1 MEVRI
6 LNKKQWA
13 QAGVWAIGAAM
24 YICIFAAFM
33 LLLSVRNP
41 QLLRASR
48 TAAIVGTSFPL
59 LLILLSRIYGGFRI
73 GEIKCRNIIYSLG
86 IAAVL
91 TDVIAYLQLQVM
103 NVNEANN
110 DTLVLFDADLLLLA
124 MVLVVQFAV
133 IIGAVLGANRLY
145 FRHHPPMKCVI
156 IAPTPADCCA
166 IRRKLERFQA
176 KYQVC
181 DCVQPD
187 HPEIRAVIRRN
198 EAAFLYHLPADK
210 NRELVE
216 YCYKHARKLYFDMN
230 IEDILARNCDTF
242 MLDDIPMTA
251 YTRKGLTL
259 YQRFFKR
266 AMDIVLSLIGIIL
279 LSPVML
285 ACAIAIKR
293 GDGGPVFFRQTRMS
307 RDGQLFDI
315 IKFRTMAPHAQD
327 MPQHSAQAEDPR
339 ITRVGRVLRRFR
351 LDELPQL
358 FNIFK
363 GEMSVVGPRPEML
376 ENIENYM
383 QHMPEFAYRNRV
395 KAGLTGNAQVNGKYN
410 TPPREKLMMDI
421 AYIEDYS
428 FWLDI
433 KLILKTLLVLFS
445 DDSTEPFGKDE
456 DDAE

>member
-1 MEVRI
+1 

>member
-1 MEVRI
+1 M
-6 LNKKQWA
+6 NKKQWA
-13 QAGVWAIGAAM
+13 QAGVKAIGAAM

-33 LLLSVRNP
+33 LLLAIRNP

-48 TAAIVGTSFPL
+48 TSVIVGTSFPL
-59 LLILLSRIYGGFRI
+59 LLLLLSRIYGGFRI
-73 GEIKCRNIIYSLG
+73 GQIKCRNIIYSLG
-86 IAAVL
+86 IATVL
-91 TDVIAYLQLQVM
+91 TDVISYFQLQIM
-103 NVNEANN
+103 NVNKANHAR
-110 DTLVLFDADLLLLA
+110 LMLFDADLLLLA
-124 MVLVVQFAV
+124 AALAVQLAFIA
-133 IIGAVLGANRLY
+133 GAVLGANRLY
-145 FRHHPPMKCVI
+145 FRYHPPMKCVV
-156 IAPTPADCCA
+156 IASTQEACGL
-166 IRRKLERFQA
+166 IRRKLEKFSA

-181 DCVQPD
+181 DCVLPD

-198 EAAFLYHLPADK
+198 EAAFLYRLPADR

-266 AMDIVLSLIGIIL
+266 AMDIVLSLVGIIL

-285 ACAIAIKR
+285 VCAIAIKR

-327 MPQHSAQAEDPR
+327 MPQHSAQTDDPR
-339 ITRVGRVLRRFR
+339 ITRVGRALRRFR

-358 FNIFK
+358 FNILK

-433 KLILKTLLVLFS
+433 KLILKTLLVLFN

-456 DDAE
+456 NDAG

>member
-1 MEVRI
+1 MGVSI

-13 QAGVWAIGAAM
+13 KAGVWGIGAAM
-24 YICIFAAFM
+24 YICIFASFM
-33 LLLSVRNP
+33 LLLAIRNP
-41 QLLRASR
+41 QLIRMSR
-48 TAAIVGTSFPL
+48 TAVIVGTSFPL
-59 LLILLSRIYGGFRI
+59 LMLLFARIYGGFRI
-73 GEIKCRNIIYSLG
+73 GQIKCRNIIYSLG
-86 IAAVL
+86 IATAL
-91 TDVIAYLQLQVM
+91 TDVISYFQLQIM
-103 NVNEANN
+103 NVNKAN
-110 DTLVLFDADLLLLA
+110 DTHLTLFDADILLLLA
-124 MVLVVQFAV
+124 ALVVQFV
-133 IIGAVLGANRLY
+133 IVIAAVLGANRLY
-145 FRHHPPMKCVI
+145 FKHHPPMKCVV
-156 IAPTPADCCA
+156 IAPTQEMGGLV
-166 IRRKLERFQA
+166 RRKLEKFSA

-181 DCVQPD
+181 DCAQPD
-187 HPEIRAVIRRN
+187 DPEIHAIIRRN
-198 EAAFLYHLPADK
+198 EAAFLYRLPADK
-210 NRELVE
+210 NRELIE

-230 IEDILARNCDTF
+230 IEDILARNCETF

-266 AMDIVLSLIGIIL
+266 AMDIVLSLAGIIV

-315 IKFRTMAPHAQD
+315 IKFRTMVPHAQD
-327 MPQHSAQAEDPR
+327 MPQHSAQQDDPR
-339 ITRVGRVLRRFR
+339 ITRVGKVLRRFR

-358 FNIFK
+358 FNILK

-433 KLILKTLLVLFS
+433 KLMLKTVLVFFS
-445 DDSTEPFGKDE
+445 DDSTEAFGKDE
-456 DDAE
+456 NHAE